1 LVVGAAVGGPT
12 ACRQEVRGG
21 GLGREKVT
29 LSTETYL
36 RRPGRSEKLLYVI
49 GRISEGEGSRVLC
62 VTSASGAETLPVFS
76 HREAARRY
84 LRATPPR
91 LNFLVSESEAG
102 AILAWPPGGIEEITL
117 DPSPETLCGECVTE
131 PLAEVI

>member
-1 LVVGAAVGGPT
+1 MPGAK
-12 ACRQEVRGG
+12 
-21 GLGREKVT
+21 GREKVT
-29 LSTETYL
+29 TSTETYL

-91 LNFLVSESEAG
+91 FNFLVSESEAG
-102 AILAWPPGGIEEITL
+102 ALLAWPPGGIEEIAL

-131 PLAEVI
+131 SLAEVI